1 MVLWYKSTHQ
11 YPFNFE
17 TVSVAVFN
25 KYPNPY
31 ASHVLS
37 VDTIDRELK
46 DGKLYTT
53 RLIKK
58 IGKLPRWVKPFLGRI
73 NHSWIVEKT
82 ILDPMKQKMQSYTRN
97 LDHTKIIRVEEYTTY
112 ESSPSSEDKTDV
124 IYNVKFSSGFKN
136 VIKDRIESYSHTKFQ
151 ENIKN
156 TKMGMSYVMQKCH
169 ERRLLWSKNKVVS

>member
-1 MVLWYKSTHQ
+1 MVLWYKNRHD

-17 TVSVAVFN
+17 TVTVAVFN

-37 VDTIDRELK
+37 VDTIDREIK
-46 DGKLYTT
+46 DGKLHTT

-58 IGKLPRWVKPFLGRI
+58 VGKLPRWVKPFLRGI
-73 NHSWIVEKT
+73 NDSWIVEKT
-82 ILDPMKQKMQSYTRN
+82 IIDPKSQNLQSYTRN

-112 ESSPSSEDKTDV
+112 QYDSNLDKTNV
-124 IYNVKFSSGFKN
+124 VYNVKFSSGFKN
-136 VIKDRIESYSHTKFQ
+136 VVRDRIEAYSHSKFQ

-156 TKMGMSYVMQKCH
+156 TTMGMAYVMQKFQ
-169 ERRLLWSKNKVVS
+169 ERRLLWAKNKATS